1 MRKGYVIPLRELQNS
16 KRFGGEGSLINFEEK
31 YNKLEDTNSQQNALI
46 YQLKYHKFV
55 LKSKCD
61 GTKRFQQ
68 TVQGR
73 AYSLSELKENLL
85 HIVQYSED
93 DDPQPILNFMGNRFF
108 QMFKKSNI
116 FFSEMFSINL
126 QISKCQKMSKH
137 RK

>member
-1 MRKGYVIPLRELQNS
+1 MRKGFVIPLREFQNS

-31 YNKLEDTNSQQNALI
+31 YNKLKDTNSQQNALI

-85 HIVQYSED
+85 HIIQYSED

-116 FFSEMFSINL
+116 FFSEMFSLNL

>member
-1 MRKGYVIPLRELQNS
+1 MRKGFVLPLRELQNS
-16 KRFGGEGSLINFEEK
+16 KSFGGEGSLINFEEK
-31 YNKLEDTNSQQNALI
+31 YNKLKDTNSQQNALI

-85 HIVQYSED
+85 HIIQYSED

-116 FFSEMFSINL
+116 FFSEMFSLNL